1 MSMKMLGPFL
11 HMIGA
16 LLLFAGFG
24 AEWVA
29 IRALRRSPALGAA
42 QQRARRSL
50 RGQIAGAAVILAS
63 GAAMAAVLDLFQFAW
78 INVSVVAV
86 IVIAASAGVVIRIR
100 GRAADLP
107 VGRLWPVSLAIRIA
121 LTLGVLYL
129 MVAKP
134 GAVESLIA
142 MTLALAVGAIAAQR
156 TRPAIQASGDV
167 PAGVSVRS

>member
-1 MSMKMLGPFL
+1 MKMLGPFL
-11 HMIGA
+11 HIVGA
-16 LLLFAGFG
+16 LLLFAGLG
-24 AEWVA
+24 VEWVA
-29 IRALRRSPALGAA
+29 IRALRRSPALGRA

-63 GAAMAAVLDLFQFAW
+63 GAALAARLDLFQFAW

-86 IVIAASAGVVIRIR
+86 IVIAALAGVVIRIR
-100 GRAADLP
+100 SRAADLP
-107 VGRLWPVSLAIRIA
+107 VGRLWPASLAIRIA

-142 MTLALAVGAIAAQR
+142 MALTLAVGAIAAQL
-156 TRPAIQASGDV
+156 TDRPFKRPVTFA
-167 PAGVSVRS
+167 PW

>member
-1 MSMKMLGPFL
+1 MKMLGPFL

-16 LLLFAGFG
+16 LLLFAGLG
-24 AEWVA
+24 VEWVA
-29 IRALRRSPALGAA
+29 IRALRRSPAPGRAP
-42 QQRARRSL
+42 QRAKRSL
-50 RGQIAGAAVILAS
+50 RGQIGGAAVILAS
-63 GAAMAAVLDLFQFAW
+63 GAAMAARLDLFQFAW

-86 IVIAASAGVVIRIR
+86 IVIAALARAVTRIR
-100 GRAADLP
+100 GRAEELA
-107 VGRLWPVSLAIRIA
+107 VGHLWPASLAIRIA

-167 PAGVSVRS
+167 PAGASVRF